1 MSPCNNCSL
10 ANQVPYSAL
19 RQASNISTLAYDEQ
33 YTYPFNNYLFKV
45 QLATPAFDSTFP
57 GTQPGTCRA
66 PSDGVSLLVI
76 KLSNPAAHDVNNA
89 NRVANDVAAQSLVR
103 KSLTKAGL
111 APLVPDVYAWA
122 PTATSEAVD
131 EEQFGWIMSELRDG
145 VDLDSAFS
153 CLSREDKKNV
163 LREMAA
169 LFGAIQTATLPEGVT
184 KFGGGLEFDSNGNI
198 VSGESPSA
206 QDVKPAGSYAEWRA
220 SKLRSRIERAAKSAI
235 IGGWK
240 SNGVATRIEAFLASG
255 GPEKV
260 LTGVDVHTKC
270 LIHGDLSACAHPLNM
285 ERSKLIFR
293 SDQQHTIRQGGQEN
307 HSSSRL

>member
-122 PTATSEAVD
+122 PTAT
-131 EEQFGWIMSELRDG
+131 MR
-145 VDLDSAFS
+145 
-153 CLSREDKKNV
+153 R
-163 LREMAA
+163 
-169 LFGAIQTATLPEGVT
+169 
-184 KFGGGLEFDSNGNI
+184 
-198 VSGESPSA
+198 
-206 QDVKPAGSYAEWRA
+206 
-220 SKLRSRIERAAKSAI
+220 
-235 IGGWK
+235 
-240 SNGVATRIEAFLASG
+240 
-255 GPEKV
+255 
-260 LTGVDVHTKC
+260 
-270 LIHGDLSACAHPLNM
+270 
-285 ERSKLIFR
+285 
-293 SDQQHTIRQGGQEN
+293 
-307 HSSSRL
+307 